1 MGGAGGLT
9 RRAVLKSA
17 IGAAGIP
24 LLGGAAYVSKVDAA
38 VPRVTIAASRGIVS
52 APVWNVAAHAPRYG
66 FTSEISELFTYADQ
80 QRAVQGYQ
88 TTAATAGITQP
99 AILADQGVRNV
110 WYVAG
115 QMWGGQNLIIRTG
128 VRAAGW
134 KDLEGKT
141 IGVVPGTYTRILFLI
156 AARTNGVNLG
166 AVNIRNVS
174 AGATAIEA
182 LRRGELDGLALF
194 SPIIDTLVVE
204 GAAYYPRNLDIGT
217 TALGPA
223 NGGILANDR
232 FLADH
237 DLATRFMKAYIDSL
251 TEMQTNEDAFVR
263 VATQIAG
270 IRPEVARKAK
280 QRIVFGYLVD
290 LQAIHRA
297 ATYGVEFGFTRQDIA
312 AQVERYVSLDV
323 LERATGKKSAELTG
337 TPPPALRM
345 IGR

>member
-1 MGGAGGLT
+1 M
-9 RRAVLKSA
+9 LKTA
-17 IGAAGIP
+17 IGAAGLP
-24 LLGGAAYVSKVDAA
+24 LLDALIYVTKLDAA

-52 APVWNVAAHAPRYG
+52 APVWNVAAHAPKYG

-88 TTAATAGITQP
+88 TSTATAGITQP

-156 AARTNGVNLG
+156 AARTNGVNLN

-182 LRRGELDGLALF
+182 VRRGELDGLALF
-194 SPIIDTLVVE
+194 SPVIDTLVVE
-204 GAAYYPRNLDIGT
+204 GAAYYPKTLDIGT
-217 TALGPA
+217 TPLGSA
-223 NGGILANDR
+223 NGGILANDH
-232 FLADH
+232 FLGDR
-237 DLATRFMKAYIDSL
+237 DLATRFMRAYVDSL
-251 TEMQTNEDAFVR
+251 TEMETNEEAFVR
-263 VATQIAG
+263 VATQISG

-280 QRIVFGYLVD
+280 QRIVFSHLVD
-290 LQAIHRA
+290 LQAIRRA
-297 ATYGVEFGFTRQDIA
+297 ATYGVEFGFTRQDVA

-323 LERATGKKSAELTG
+323 LERSTGKKSAELIG
-337 TPPPALRM
+337 TPPSALRM